1 MKKSYKEFDE
11 GILSLL
17 TKKGREKEAKVKRR
31 LAGVRKTRDQ
41 QDKDYE
47 AWQRATSKAAGMG
60 GTKADADRAKELEKL
75 PHVKARIKKMRDK
88 HKSVGMSRR

>member
-1 MKKSYKEFDE
+1 MKTYTEFGE
-11 GILSLL
+11 GILDLL

-47 AWQRATSKAAGMG
+47 AWKRATSKAAGRG
-60 GTKADADRAKELEKL
+60 GTKADADKAKELEKL
-75 PHVKARIKKMRDK
+75 PHVKARITKMRAKYNAPDRSK
-88 HKSVGMSRR
+88 R